1 MAVPEKFQ
9 FANEFGILR
18 KEGVFSTIDVR
29 NIKKQSKEAIVNS
42 LVKRLRIPESV
53 RRTSP
58 KGITTTLIDP
68 TTGCEFVF
76 PMGSV
81 IKEVSIIDLTNG
93 NLDCDLAFI
102 LGYLSDSVDDRD
114 QLALLAQ
121 RIAPADAQ
129 ITGRLLSKYNSLH
142 IDQRLNVRE
151 LAVQKSIYDRYDA
164 LVGLQLST
172 PNYSI
177 VRGNNYLG
185 ESRSLKPAI
194 TVTSGELCISDIDF
208 LFSYNPPNDGFVP
221 FDEDPCAIRD
231 AIINAE
237 EEMVDSSGMM
247 MRYKRR

>member
-42 LVKRLRIPESV
+42 LVKRLRIPQSV
-53 RRTSP
+53 RRSDA
-58 KGITTTLIDP
+58 KGLTTTLIDP

-93 NLDCDLAFI
+93 NLDCDLAFM
-102 LGYLSDSVDDRD
+102 LGYLSDSVDDRN

-129 ITGRLLSKYNSLH
+129 ISGRLLSKFNSLH

-151 LAVQKSIYDRYDA
+151 LAVQKAIYDPYDA
-164 LVGLQLST
+164 MIGQKLT
-172 PNYSI
+172 APNYAI

-185 ESRSLKPAI
+185 ESRSLKPCI
-194 TVTSGELCISDIDF
+194 TVTSGELCISDLDF
-208 LFSYNPPNDGFVP
+208 LFSYNPPNDGFVSI
-221 FDEDPCAIRD
+221 DEDPCAIRD
-231 AIINAE
+231 AIIHAE
-237 EEMVDSSGMM
+237 EDMVDSGEMM
-247 MRYKRR
+247 MRRRR